1 MSIAVMPV
9 QSPMRAI
16 ISMRQNTG
24 LPVILAE
31 GARAV
36 GVVGNAEIY
45 VAHTSK
51 AVVRAGAA

>member
-1 MSIAVMPV
+1 MSMAVMPV

-16 ISMRQNTG
+16 ITMRQNTG
-24 LPVILAE
+24 LPVLLAE

-36 GVVGNAEIY
+36 GVVGDAEIY
-45 VAHTSK
+45 AALTRK